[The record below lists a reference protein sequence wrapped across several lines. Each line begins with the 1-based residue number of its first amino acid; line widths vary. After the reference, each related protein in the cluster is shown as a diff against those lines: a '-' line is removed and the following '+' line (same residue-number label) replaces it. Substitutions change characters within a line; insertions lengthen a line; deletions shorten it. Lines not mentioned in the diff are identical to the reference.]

1 MPESLPTLL
10 GSLLSVHSR
19 RGAQRPLL
27 FLARTQTNFLKSL
40 RRCDRKGDV
49 AIVLEVPPACP
60 STHQQWPIRRVAV
73 AVAVAVGFATF
84 TDAFNLAGCVPCTA
98 AHRTRL
104 SAENSTT
111 AGTQVEKQLLRELN
125 VGKDIA
131 NNAVRPPPTA
141 LS

>member
-60 STHQQWPIRRVAV
+60 STPQRRS
-73 AVAVAVGFATF
+73 VGLRLR
-84 TDAFNLAGCVPCTA
+84 LALPRSPMRSISLGADRAWLRTA
-98 AHRTRL
+98 
-104 SAENSTT
+104 
-111 AGTQVEKQLLRELN
+111 Q
-125 VGKDIA
+125 D
-131 NNAVRPPPTA
+131 
-141 LS
+141 